1 MSYTEAE
8 FTAVNLLIIYL
19 DEADIDLSKFDTTP
33 EYVVQDFL
41 GWVRQQLK
49 SAEKTVKQKEES
61 ASRIEYDKK
70 I

>member
-1 MSYTEAE
+1 MNYTEAE

-19 DEADIDLSKFDTTP
+19 EEADIDLSKFDTTP

-49 SAEKTVKQKEES
+49 SAEKTGEQRTLS
-61 ASRIEYDKK
+61 AYKDGHDKK